1 MKILVLNYNSKT
13 EEEIVQV
20 NISNKKQ
27 NKGEQKIT
35 PIYPGSAIHCFS
47 TETYSHQKQWIS

>member
-1 MKILVLNYNSKT
+1 MKILVLNYNNKT

-27 NKGEQKIT
+27 HKGEQKIT
-35 PIYPGSAIHCFS
+35 PIYLGSVIHCFS